1 MLKLNLEHL
10 ALLPCKIWVGGEI
23 SRREELEKEGW
34 IKTFERRGARL
45 EECVEL
51 YKELGYEV
59 CLEPMSEEDFP
70 PECKGCAVL
79 ASCGEYQVIFIRPKK
94 ATQ

>member
-1 MLKLNLEHL
+1 M
-10 ALLPCKIWVGGEI
+10 

-34 IKTFERRGARL
+34 RKMFAGGGARL
-45 EECVEL
+45 EESVEL

-59 CLEPMSEEDFP
+59 HLEPMSEEDFP

-79 ASCGEYQVIFIRPKK
+79 ASCVEYKVIFIRPKK
-94 ATQ
+94 AT